1 MNQDKFIKEVKELG
15 LEINEKKLN
24 QLEKYYEMLIEY
36 NKVMNLTGITEKEEV
51 YLKHFYDSLTIAK
64 IIDLKAETNLCDIG
78 TGAGFPGIVLKIF
91 YPNLKITLIDSLNKR
106 INFLNEVIKE
116 LNLKDIE
123 TVHSRVEDFGKNSKY
138 RESFDIVTARAV
150 SNLAVLSEYLV
161 PLTKIGGN
169 CICMKGNEIEEE
181 CNNAKN
187 AIKILGGKISKI
199 DTFKLPE
206 SNISRNIIVIQKTNK
221 TPNKYPRKAG
231 IPSKEPLK

>member
-51 YLKHFYDSLTIAK
+51 YLKHFYDSLTISK
-64 IIDLKAETNLCDIG
+64 IIDLNNQTNLCDLG

-116 LNLKDIE
+116 LKLKDIE
-123 TVHSRVEDFGKNSKY
+123 AIHTRIEDYAKDNRVK
-138 RESFDIVTARAV
+138 FDIVTARAV
-150 SNLAVLSEYLV
+150 APMNILLELSMPLV
-161 PLTKIGGN
+161 KIDKYF
-169 CICMKGNEIEEE
+169 IAMKGNLDNEPTYTNVLNILNCTLIETKEF
-181 CNNAKN
+181 
-187 AIKILGGKISKI
+187 ILPI
-199 DTFKLPE
+199 E
-206 SNISRNIIVIQKTNK
+206 NSNRSLVKIQKHSK
-221 TPNKYPRKAG
+221 TPQEFPRKYND
-231 IPSKEPLK
+231 IKKKPL